1 VHIKDV
7 DPDVLERLR
16 EGGIDGFGSAVRQR
30 IFTEPG
36 NGALD
41 LDGVVEALDR
51 IGFGG
56 WMMVEQDS
64 SWLPPSEA
72 SAIGNRVL
80 RFALRRLAA

>member
-1 VHIKDV
+1 VHLKDV

-16 EGGIDGFGSAVRQR
+16 ARELDDFGAAIRDR
-30 IFTEPG
+30 IFTELG

-41 LDGVVEALDR
+41 LDGVLAALEG

-72 SAIGNRVL
+72 AAIGFRVL
-80 RFALRRLAA
+80 QYALRTLA